1 MCLFLAGLRHV
12 CLALNSG
19 PDTMMKC
26 TRGRSPVSML
36 RGAFAAGQKLPRCSA
51 SHTCSRLMSSTP
63 TKHPPAANPTYEP
76 LQVRLKRV
84 GALPKHRRADA
95 LRQEIA
101 ESHRTN
107 ERLSMV
113 SVSMLMNRIGRWKLP
128 MSRLSESESQWLLQ
142 QLERHAFDAQGL
154 GNVLF
159 GFQMLEDGA
168 LAKAMLRALTLKV
181 QQSKELLNGQ
191 EVGNALYGLQ
201 GIGHTQET
209 RQLLSLL
216 TIKLQQMRKSGGL
229 LNAQAVSDALMG
241 LQGQLDSA
249 EVSELLRELELYISE
264 LGANPAQLS
273 SQYFQKSLYGSH
285 HFESETAQRVHN
297 VLINQLR
304 SIDWDKRGVTDVSLE
319 ISPIISTLHM
329 MAAEH
334 HIPSDISNMY
344 KKFQAVPSKHASRFE
359 HSVQATIRDMGVCM
373 DSNYKHDC
381 GFELDLYFPAV
392 KFNLEVDGPHHLRA
406 VRQRY
411 DTRRDRFLNSQGIVV
426 HRLSLQEWS
435 STSSSKSRSDML
447 KQILMSQGL

>member
-1 MCLFLAGLRHV
+1 
-12 CLALNSG
+12 
-19 PDTMMKC
+19 
-26 TRGRSPVSML
+26 
-36 RGAFAAGQKLPRCSA
+36 
-51 SHTCSRLMSSTP
+51 
-63 TKHPPAANPTYEP
+63 
-76 LQVRLKRV
+76 
-84 GALPKHRRADA
+84 
-95 LRQEIA
+95 
-101 ESHRTN
+101 
-107 ERLSMV
+107 
-113 SVSMLMNRIGRWKLP
+113 
-128 MSRLSESESQWLLQ
+128 
-142 QLERHAFDAQGL
+142 
-154 GNVLF
+154 
-159 GFQMLEDGA
+159 
-168 LAKAMLRALTLKV
+168 
-181 QQSKELLNGQ
+181 
-191 EVGNALYGLQ
+191 VGNALYGLQ
-201 GIGHTQET
+201 CLDNTQET
-209 RQLLSLL
+209 RQLVHGL
-216 TIKLQQMRKSGGL
+216 TTKLQQMRKHDVPL
-229 LNAQAVSDALMG
+229 DAQVVSNALMG
-241 LQGQLDSA
+241 LQGQLDGA
-249 EVSELLRELELYISE
+249 EVGALLSQLELYVSE
-264 LGANPAQLS
+264 LGANPALLS

-285 HFESETAQRVHN
+285 HFESEAAQRIHTA
-297 VLINQLR
+297 LINQLR
-304 SIDWDKRGVTDVSLE
+304 SIDWDRRGVTNVSLE